1 MDSSK
6 TIPHEHWEHSIGIR
20 DHGGALV
27 QLKLYS
33 EIEVLRT

>member
-6 TIPHEHWEHSIGIR
+6 TIPHEHWEHR